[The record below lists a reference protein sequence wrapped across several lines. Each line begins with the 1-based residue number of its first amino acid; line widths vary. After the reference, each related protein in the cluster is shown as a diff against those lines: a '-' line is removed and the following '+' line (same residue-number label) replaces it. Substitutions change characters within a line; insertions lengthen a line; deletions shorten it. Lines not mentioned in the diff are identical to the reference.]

1 MRVPSSTPAGTLTDS
16 VRSLVT
22 RPEPAHLSHGFSI
35 VCPRPWHEGQVRS
48 MAKKPCCALTRPWPP
63 QVLQVTG
70 LEPARAPEPAQAS
83 QAIDVGI
90 RTVAVLPANASS
102 SVISRL

>member
-1 MRVPSSTPAGTLTDS
+1 MPSSTPAGTLTES

-35 VCPRPWHEGQVRS
+35 VCATAVTRGTGALDGEEALLRP
-48 MAKKPCCALTRPWPP
+48 TRPWPP
-63 QVLQVTG
+63 QVLHVTG
-70 LEPARAPEPAQAS
+70 LEPGRAPEPAQAS
-83 QAIDVGI
+83 QASDVGM
-90 RTVAVLPANASS
+90 RTVAVLPPNASS

>member
-1 MRVPSSTPAGTLTDS
+1 MRVPSSTPAGTLTES

-22 RPEPAHLSHGFSI
+22 RPAPEHLSHGFSI
-35 VCPRPWHEGQVRS
+35 VCPRPLQEGQVRS
-48 MAKKPCCALTRPWPP
+48 MAKKPCCARTRPWPP

-83 QAIDVGI
+83 QATEVEIG
-90 RTVAVLPANASS
+90 RASCRER
-102 SVISRL
+102 V